1 MMLGP
6 HSNFQNLDAE
16 KEQKM
21 TQTPYP
27 RLFSEIT
34 LHTLTLKNR
43 VVMPPMCTNYAT
55 IGGAVTNRLID
66 YYMARA
72 RGGVGLINVEFAY
85 VHPAGKVFDHMLGI
99 YDDKLIPGLKRL
111 TDSVHQGGARII
123 IQIAHGGRRGHSDI
137 TGVTPVAPSPIPRLN
152 GETPKELSREEIEDL
167 LQAFILAAR
176 RAKMAGFD
184 GVMIHMVH
192 GYLLQQ
198 FLSPFSNTRTDR
210 YGGDLEG
217 RARFPLEVVRGV
229 RGEVGQD
236 YPLTCRIC
244 GDEFLKGGFDLVQSI
259 QVAKMLEANGV
270 NAIEVSAGTHET
282 GHVITALPYYPMG
295 FLTPLSEAIKKEV
308 NIPVGIV
315 GRIHTPELAEELLEQ
330 RKADLIAVGRALIA
344 DPEWPKKA
352 QEGRP
357 EAICPCIS
365 CNQGCSDR
373 MYYQQDISCTVNPSV
388 GRESTFPVEPA
399 RKKKKVLILG
409 GGPAGLEA
417 ARVAAIRGHEVHL
430 YEKEKEMGGQLN
442 IASVPPAKQEI
453 QKFKE
458 FLIRQ
463 VRELPIKVR
472 HGELDAHALKKM
484 APDWVVVAVGGKP
497 RQIEGPGFQD
507 PKVISAWE
515 VLSRKKETGKRVVII
530 GGGQVGLETAH
541 FLLEEE
547 KEITVLEMLK
557 RAGHDMG
564 PRARKMILEKLIQ
577 GGVEILTESKAVSL
591 GKGEVVFERA
601 GLRERFRGA
610 DSIVIAVGTVSQDQ
624 GIPRLGKARIPVRR
638 IGDASVPR
646 KLFDAVQ
653 EGFNMGVEI

>member
-1 MMLGP
+1 MLTP
-6 HSNFQNLDAE
+6 NSNFQNLDAE
-16 KEQKM
+16 KELKM
-21 TQTPYP
+21 AKTPYP

-34 LHTLTLKNR
+34 LHTVTLKNR

-55 IGGAVTNRLID
+55 IGGAVTDRLMD
-66 YYMARA
+66 YYTTRA

-111 TDSVHQGGARII
+111 CDSVHRGGARII
-123 IQIAHGGRRGHSDI
+123 IQIAHGGRRGHSDV

-152 GETPKELSREEIEDL
+152 GETPKELSWEEIEDL
-167 LQAFILAAR
+167 IQAFILAAR

-229 RGEVGQD
+229 RREVGND
-236 YPLTCRIC
+236 YPITCRLC

-282 GHVITALPYYPMG
+282 GQVITAPPYYPMG
-295 FLTPLSEAIKKEV
+295 FLSPLSEAIKKEV
-308 NIPVGIV
+308 SIPVGIV
-315 GRIHTPELAEELLEQ
+315 GRIHTPELAEQLLEQ
-330 RKADLIAVGRALIA
+330 SKADLIAVGRALIA

-357 EAICPCIS
+357 ETICPCIS

-373 MYYQQDISCTVNPSV
+373 MYYQQDVSCTVNPAV

-417 ARVAAIRGHEVHL
+417 ARIAAIRGHEVHL
-430 YEKEKEMGGQLN
+430 YEKEKGLGGQLN

-463 VRELPIKVR
+463 VRELPVR
-472 HGELDAHALKKM
+472 VMHRKLDAPALKKM

-497 RQIEGPGFQD
+497 QGMEAPGFHD
-507 PKVISAWE
+507 PKVISAWD
-515 VLSRKKETGKRVVII
+515 VLSGKKEAGKRVVII

-557 RAGHDMG
+557 RAGQDMS
-564 PRARKMILEKLIQ
+564 PRARKMTLEKLSQ
-577 GGVEILTESKAVSL
+577 GGVEVLTESKAVSVE
-591 GKGEVVFERA
+591 KEDVVFERA

-610 DSIVIAVGTVSQDQ
+610 DSIVIAVGTASQDE
-624 GIPRLGKARIPVRR
+624 GIPRLGKAGIPMRR
-638 IGDASVPR
+638 IGDAAAPR

-653 EGFNMGVEI
+653 EGFNIGIEI

>member
-1 MMLGP
+1 M
-6 HSNFQNLDAE
+6 A
-16 KEQKM
+16 K
-21 TQTPYP
+21 TPYP

-34 LHTLTLKNR
+34 LHTVILKNR

-55 IGGAVTNRLID
+55 IGGVVTDRLID
-66 YYMARA
+66 YYTARA

-111 TDSVHQGGARII
+111 CDSVHHGGAKII

-167 LQAFILAAR
+167 IQAFILAAR
-176 RAKMAGFD
+176 RAKKAGFD

-229 RGEVGQD
+229 RREVGND
-236 YPLTCRIC
+236 YPITCRLC

-282 GHVITALPYYPMG
+282 GQVITALPYYPMG
-295 FLTPLSEAIKKEV
+295 FLAPLSEAIKKEV
-308 NIPVGIV
+308 SLPVGIV
-315 GRIHTPELAEELLEQ
+315 GRIHTPELAEQLLEQ

-344 DPEWPKKA
+344 DPEWPQKA

-388 GRESTFPVEPA
+388 GRESTFPVEPV

-417 ARVAAIRGHEVHL
+417 ARIAAIRGHEVHL
-430 YEKEKEMGGQLN
+430 YEKEKELGGQLN

-463 VRELPIKVR
+463 VRELPVR
-472 HGELDAHALKKM
+472 VMHRKLDAPALKKM

-497 RQIEGPGFQD
+497 RAMEGPGFHD

-515 VLSRKKETGKRVVII
+515 VLSRKKKAGKRVVII

-557 RAGHDMG
+557 RAGQDMG

-591 GKGEVVFERA
+591 EKGEVVFERA
-601 GLRERFRGA
+601 GLRERFQAA
-610 DSIVIAVGTVSQDQ
+610 DSIVIAVGTASQDE
-624 GIPRLGKARIPVRR
+624 GIPRMGKARIPMRR
-638 IGDASVPR
+638 VGDAAAPR

-653 EGFNMGVEI
+653 EGFNTGIEI

>member
-1 MMLGP
+1 
-6 HSNFQNLDAE
+6 
-16 KEQKM
+16 M

-27 RLFSEIT
+27 RLFSKIT
-34 LHTLTLKNR
+34 LHTMTLKNR

-55 IGGAVTNRLID
+55 IGGAVTDRLID
-66 YYMARA
+66 YYTARA

-99 YDDKLIPGLKRL
+99 YDDKLIPGLRRL
-111 TDSVHQGGARII
+111 SDSVHQGGARII

-137 TGVTPVAPSPIPRLN
+137 TGLTPVAPSPIPRLN
-152 GETPKELSREEIEDL
+152 GETPKELSRGEIEDL

-176 RAKMAGFD
+176 RAKKAGFD
-184 GVMIHMVH
+184 GVMIHMAH

-198 FLSPFSNTRTDR
+198 FLSPFSNARTDR

-217 RARFPLEVVRGV
+217 RSRFPLEIVRGV
-229 RGEVGQD
+229 RREVGDD

-244 GDEFLKGGFDLVQSI
+244 GDEFLKGGFDLSQSI
-259 QVAKMLEANGV
+259 RLAKMLEASGV

-282 GHVITALPYYPMG
+282 GQVITAPPNYPMG
-295 FLTPLSEAIKKEV
+295 FLSPLSEAVKKEV
-308 NIPVGIV
+308 SIPVGAV
-315 GRIHTPELAEELLEQ
+315 GRIHTPEVAEELLRQ
-330 RKADLIAVGRALIA
+330 GKADLVAVGRGLIA
-344 DPEWPKKA
+344 DPDWAKKA
-352 QEGRP
+352 REGRS

-373 MYYQQDISCTVNPSV
+373 MYFQQDVSCTVNPSV
-388 GRESTFPVEPA
+388 GREGTFPGQPA

-430 YEKEKEMGGQLN
+430 YEKERELGGQLN
-442 IASVPPAKQEI
+442 LASLPPAKQEI

-458 FLIRQ
+458 FL
-463 VRELPIKVR
+463 VREIRRLAVKVTHR
-472 HGELDAHALKKM
+472 KLDAAAFKKM
-484 APDWVVVAVGGKP
+484 SPDWVVVAVGGKP
-497 RQIEGPGFQD
+497 RQMEGPGFQD
-507 PKVISAWE
+507 PEVISAWD
-515 VLSRKKETGKRVVII
+515 VLSRKRDAGKRVLII

-557 RAGHDMG
+557 RAGQDMS
-564 PRARKMILEKLIQ
+564 PRARKMTLEKLIQ

-591 GKGEVVFERA
+591 EEGEVVFERA

-638 IGDASVPR
+638 IGDASAPR

-653 EGFNMGVEI
+653 EGFNMGIEI

>member
-1 MMLGP
+1 M
-6 HSNFQNLDAE
+6 A
-16 KEQKM
+16 K
-21 TQTPYP
+21 TPYP

-34 LHTLTLKNR
+34 LHTVTIKNR

-55 IGGAVTNRLID
+55 IRGAVTDRLID
-66 YYMARA
+66 YYTARA

-111 TDSVHQGGARII
+111 CDSVHRGGAKII

-167 LQAFILAAR
+167 IQAFILAAR

-229 RGEVGQD
+229 RREVGND
-236 YPLTCRIC
+236 YPITCRLC

-282 GHVITALPYYPMG
+282 GQVITALPYYPMG
-295 FLTPLSEAIKKEV
+295 FLAPLSDAIKKEV
-308 NIPVGIV
+308 SIPVGIV
-315 GRIHTPELAEELLEQ
+315 GRIHTPELAEQLLEQ

-417 ARVAAIRGHEVHL
+417 ARIAAIRGHEVHL
-430 YEKEKEMGGQLN
+430 YEKEKELGGQLN

-472 HGELDAHALKKM
+472 HGKLDAPALIKI

-497 RQIEGPGFQD
+497 RAMEGPGFHD

-515 VLSRKKETGKRVVII
+515 VLSRKKKAGKRVVII

-557 RAGHDMG
+557 SAGQDMG

-591 GKGEVVFERA
+591 EKGKVVFERA
-601 GLRERFRGA
+601 GLRERFQAA
-610 DSIVIAVGTVSQDQ
+610 DSIVIAVGTASQDE
-624 GIPRLGKARIPVRR
+624 GIPRLGKARIPRRR
-638 IGDASVPR
+638 IGDAAAPR

-653 EGFNMGVEI
+653 EGFNTGIEI